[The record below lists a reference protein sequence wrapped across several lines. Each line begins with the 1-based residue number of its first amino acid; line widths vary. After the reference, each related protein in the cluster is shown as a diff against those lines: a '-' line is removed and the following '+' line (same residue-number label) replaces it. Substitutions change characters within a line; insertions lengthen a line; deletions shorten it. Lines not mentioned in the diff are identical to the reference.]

1 MSGKTILTGTT
12 RSVVACNSAILD
24 LSLGFDSLFVRR
36 RVVLKGVDVPDVLM
50 EACKHAL
57 IVLIGGQKNI
67 IADLDGT
74 SGEVLFGEIYLREKL
89 RGEPMIALQ
98 DIGNGYGYGLPMS
111 PILRGIISG
120 DINMVDIRQTLNG

>member
-1 MSGKTILTGTT
+1 
-12 RSVVACNSAILD
+12 VACNSAIID
-24 LSLGFDSLFVRR
+24 LSLGFDNLFVRR
-36 RVVLKGVDVPDVLM
+36 RIVLKSVDVPDVLM

-57 IVLIGGQKNI
+57 IVLIGGQKSVV
-67 IADLDGT
+67 ADLDGT

-89 RGEPMIALQ
+89 RGEPMVELR
-98 DIGNGYGYGLPMS
+98 DIGNGHGHGLPMS